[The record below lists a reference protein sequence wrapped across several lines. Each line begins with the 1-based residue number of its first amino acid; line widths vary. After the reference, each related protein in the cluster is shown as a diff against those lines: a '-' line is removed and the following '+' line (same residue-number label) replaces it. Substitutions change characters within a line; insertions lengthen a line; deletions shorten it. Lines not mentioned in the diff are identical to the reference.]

1 METHEAE
8 VLEAKARGTFDEG
21 VVSLTAESVTM
32 SAGYP
37 RVVHTD
43 EQSGATTQLC
53 RISIDRG
60 VTFQSVLDKLTQFT
74 KLCHTTGHDVSDE
87 NGIWVSTRITAK
99 ERGEDGKETSRPWIL
114 CATEIWRTHA
124 MGRRTFRCVSFYL
137 CVCAIRLTT
146 CFVVYRIRRPYNS
159 DSPSLSREHLLK
171 NYRKLSAEELGEGGT
186 GEATWRFW
194 YNRGTEPCIHG
205 ERCQR
210 RSHGKVCKVG
220 RRVSEEH
227 LLTGAV
233 LPVWQQVAAITS
245 SNNGVKHKGGANKI
259 GVNIGSPPGQN
270 HEGAKRGVLRVIR
283 TETDDGKLIL
293 GLHLHKD
300 SVELL
305 EKRLADLSYAERER
319 RASQMEEDERLT
331 SPMRREGRGPS
342 SPRFSACDGDKDV
355 DPILGSTYGQ
365 MD

>member
-1 METHEAE
+1 
-8 VLEAKARGTFDEG
+8 
-21 VVSLTAESVTM
+21 
-32 SAGYP
+32 
-37 RVVHTD
+37 
-43 EQSGATTQLC
+43 
-53 RISIDRG
+53 
-60 VTFQSVLDKLTQFT
+60 
-74 KLCHTTGHDVSDE
+74 
-87 NGIWVSTRITAK
+87 
-99 ERGEDGKETSRPWIL
+99 
-114 CATEIWRTHA
+114 
-124 MGRRTFRCVSFYL
+124 MGRRTF
-137 CVCAIRLTT
+137 
-146 CFVVYRIRRPYNS
+146 RIRRPYNS

-171 NYRKLSAEELGEGGT
+171 NYRKLSADELGEGGT
-186 GEATWRFW
+186 GEATWLFW

-259 GVNIGSPPGQN
+259 GGVNIGSPPGQN

-319 RASQMEEDERLT
+319 RASQMEEDERLA
-331 SPMRREGRGPS
+331 SPMLREGRGPT